1 MSKFNFKDNWRRDV
15 VYVYLKKVLLYR
27 SFKSLYLYVYVILD
41 FLECWLPISS
51 IKLPNSR

>member
-27 SFKSLYLYVYVILD
+27 SFKSLYLCVCHFRFSGMLVA
-41 FLECWLPISS
+41 
-51 IKLPNSR
+51 N